1 MIIPNELVDNIFTGN
16 CVLFLGAGASIES
29 GAPSSKELAKTLADQ
44 FLEGCHSEDP
54 LPRVTAYIENKPGIG
69 RSPLI
74 KYLVKR
80 LSNLSPSSGHIILAK
95 FKWKAIYTTNYDLLI
110 EKGYEQA
117 FGKEF
122 RYIRILQSKEFSN
135 IEDNR
140 NCVPIYKLHGC
151 ISHPFSEETP
161 LIITEDDY
169 HRNYTNKVA
178 LLDQLRVH
186 IYRCPLV
193 FIGYSF
199 ADYSLSE
206 IWYEIS
212 KELGPFKIW
221 SYAILP
227 NYTKYEKSLWR
238 HRNVEIIDCTFQ
250 KFFEEISTYDTEG
263 TYELSWALNESW
275 LVEIVKSIID
285 AIDARDSYTKGH
297 SIRVQKITSLISNEM
312 GINKNERYIIEI
324 ASLLHDFGKIFLK
337 DSVLMKSEALTQNE
351 FNQIKSHSVVGANIL
366 RKIKGLEK
374 VATAI
379 EHHHERFNGRGYPK
393 GLSGEDIPIA
403 SRIIAVADAYDSMTS
418 PRPYRKGLTK
428 EKALK
433 EITNMSEIMFDPK
446 VVIAIRNIA
455 NHIDF
460 NIKEIKN

>member
-1 MIIPNELVDNIFTGN
+1 MIIPAELVDDILKGN
-16 CVLFLGAGASIES
+16 CALFLGAGASVGS

-44 FLEGCHSEDP
+44 FLEGYHSEDP
-54 LPRVTAYIENKPGIG
+54 LPKVAAYIESKPGIG
-69 RSPLI
+69 RLPLV
-74 KYLVKR
+74 KYLEER
-80 LSNLSPSSGHIILAK
+80 LSNLSPSSGYVMLAR
-95 FKWKAIYTTNYDLLI
+95 FKWKAIYTTNYDMLT
-110 EKGYEQA
+110 ERGYEQA
-117 FGKEF
+117 FEKEC
-122 RYIRILQSKEFSN
+122 RYIRILQSKEFPN
-135 IEDNR
+135 IENSR
-140 NCVPIYKLHGC
+140 NYVPIYKLHGC

-169 HRNYTNKVA
+169 HRNYTNKLA
-178 LLDQLRVH
+178 LLHQLQVH
-186 IYRCPLV
+186 IYRCPLI

-206 IWYEIS
+206 IWFEIT

-221 SYAILP
+221 SYAIWP
-227 NYTKYEKSLWR
+227 NHTKYEKLLWR
-238 HRNVEIIDCTFQ
+238 HRHVELIDCTFQ
-250 KFFEEISTYDTEG
+250 KFFEQISTLDKEDIR
-263 TYELSWALNESW
+263 ELSWALGESR
-275 LVEIVKSIID
+275 LVELVKGLVD

-297 SIRVQKITSLISNEM
+297 SIRVQKMASLISNEM
-312 GINKNERYIIEI
+312 NINKNERYIIEI
-324 ASLLHDFGKIFLK
+324 AALLHDFGKIFLK

-374 VATAI
+374 VAAAI
-379 EHHHERFNGRGYPK
+379 EHHHEQFNGRGYPK

-428 EKALK
+428 EEALK
-433 EITNMSEIMFDPK
+433 EITNMSGIMFDPK